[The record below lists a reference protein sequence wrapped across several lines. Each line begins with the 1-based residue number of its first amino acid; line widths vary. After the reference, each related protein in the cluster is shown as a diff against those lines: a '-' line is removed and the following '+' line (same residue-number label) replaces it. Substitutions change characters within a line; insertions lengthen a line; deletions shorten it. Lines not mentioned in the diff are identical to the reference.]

1 MSSSSED
8 PKIGASCEITD
19 NIDILRQVN
28 FFSGLPL
35 EVVKLFAYLCTRE
48 NFRAG
53 DFIFHQGDDDG
64 CAYFTLTGEVDL
76 LIKNDGTEATLRR
89 YPEGSFFGSLA
100 LMGPMPR
107 LFSLQAATDLSCLV
121 LSREKF
127 TKISEQFPEITP
139 KIISSIINRVQK
151 WEKQAIN
158 DLGGD
163 LVKCQ
168 QAIGISLL

>member
-89 YPEGSFFGSLA
+89 YPEGSFFGSFKNA
-100 LMGPMPR
+100 KGSV
-107 LFSLQAATDLSCLV
+107 LFPQFPVSAFDEFRDLSV
-121 LSREKF
+121 V
-127 TKISEQFPEITP
+127 I
-139 KIISSIINRVQK
+139 
-151 WEKQAIN
+151 W
-158 DLGGD
+158 
-163 LVKCQ
+163 
-168 QAIGISLL
+168 